1 MTIDSQNNSLWKR
14 LVRYFVAGAFTVLP
28 LVLTVVA
35 ISWGVGFLSDLV
47 GPDTFLGHRLSTV
60 GLRFATNPMVAYA
73 LGWLSLAV
81 VVFVVGFLVESGL
94 RGFIRR
100 VIDAVLRRVPLVGKV
115 YETSQQ
121 LVNMLDTGGD
131 DKLKGMSVV
140 YCCFGDRG
148 GVGVLALLPKQDI
161 IKING
166 SDYYV
171 VLVPQSP
178 VPIGGGLL
186 FMPVGSVQQVDMTVD
201 KLMSVYVSMGVVAPD
216 SIPEKTSNR
225 PDGEADVDATDQ

>member
-1 MTIDSQNNSLWKR
+1 MTIDRPNKSVWKR

-35 ISWGVGFLSDLV
+35 FSWGIGFLSDLV
-47 GPDTFLGHRLSTV
+47 GPDTFLGQRLSTV
-60 GLRFATNPMVAYA
+60 GLRFATNPIVAYA

-121 LVNMLDTGGD
+121 LVNMLDSGGD

-140 YCCFGDRG
+140 YCNFGDRG

-166 SDYYV
+166 SDFYV

-186 FMPVGSVQQVDMTVD
+186 FMPVESVQQVDMSVD

-216 SIPEKTSNR
+216 DIPER
-225 PDGEADVDATDQ
+225 APQHPDDKMGDHSTEA